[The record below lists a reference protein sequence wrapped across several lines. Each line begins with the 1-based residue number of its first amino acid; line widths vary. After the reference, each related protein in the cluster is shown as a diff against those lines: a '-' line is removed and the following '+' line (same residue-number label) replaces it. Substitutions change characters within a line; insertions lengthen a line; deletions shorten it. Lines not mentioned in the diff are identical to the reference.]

1 MQKVFQVLVVKK
13 IKFILQNG
21 GSTREEERFSNV
33 LLETLKILQFS
44 QKKNIFTFPL
54 VTRKDVKSSSQKKKK
69 TNKQTQNHQIR
80 S

>member
-21 GSTREEERFSNV
+21 GSTREKEKFSNV

-80 S
+80 G